1 MKSFEE
7 IRSDLIGDG
16 YDSEPLWTAKQVAA
30 KLQLPKKS
38 VYELPIPQVRIG
50 PRRIRYRPSDV
61 RAFVRRRLESP

>member
-1 MKSFEE
+1 MKPFEE
-7 IRSDLIGDG
+7 IRHDLVGDG
-16 YDSEPLWTAKQVAA
+16 YDSEPLWTAREVAV

-61 RAFVRRRLESP
+61 QAFVRRRLETP